1 MTREEFVRG
10 LRNGMPATRLVR
22 MATGYNPDITTIADY
37 DSPDAYIRR
46 GIMMAGPYMVAV
58 VALALSPHLVP
69 QPLLDRIRK
78 GEPAG
83 QVLEGMRR
91 DGTADLAQHAI
102 TATALLFWQGS
113 LVGSATEVFTSSLI
127 GWLDD

>member
-1 MTREEFVRG
+1 MTREEFIRG

-22 MATGYNPDITTIADY
+22 MATGYHPEIVTLGEHDTE
-37 DSPDAYIRR
+37 DAYIRR
-46 GIMMAGPYMVAV
+46 GVMMAGPYMAAL

-69 QPLLDRIRK
+69 KPFLDRIRQ

-91 DGTADLAQHAI
+91 DGSADLTDQAI
-102 TATALLFWQGS
+102 TSTALLTWQGS
-113 LVGSATEVFTSSLI
+113 LVGSASEVFTSSLL
-127 GWLDD
+127 GWLET